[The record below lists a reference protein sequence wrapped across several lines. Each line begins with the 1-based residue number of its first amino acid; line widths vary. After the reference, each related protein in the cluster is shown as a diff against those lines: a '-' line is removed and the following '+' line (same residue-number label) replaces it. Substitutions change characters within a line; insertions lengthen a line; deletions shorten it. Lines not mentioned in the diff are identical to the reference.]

1 MDKNVKLFIVCV
13 LMNLLI
19 GNIVLLAF
27 LVDTPII
34 YRFLISMGV
43 IAVYSLAFFA
53 TSQKKH
59 KPSKSK
65 IVLTAVITSFASML
79 VACIFTSI
87 ATRLPSDDMIT
98 AGLKG
103 ILPTFVFAL
112 VFASP
117 VWILMALCN
126 FLCLNSLKYKLN
138 KT

>member
-13 LMNLLI
+13 LVNLLI

-43 IAVYSLAFFA
+43 IAVYSLAFFTA
-53 TSQKKH
+53 SQQKH

-117 VWILMALCN
+117 VWILMTLCN